1 MKFYRLHRQRP
12 RQPIEKGPIVKNYS
26 KAIAGFV
33 GAVIV
38 GYFGAQDGGVTQ
50 AEWLQIL
57 GAGLAGAGVVFVA
70 PKNKPKA

>member
-1 MKFYRLHRQRP
+1 M
-12 RQPIEKGPIVKNYS
+12 KNYS